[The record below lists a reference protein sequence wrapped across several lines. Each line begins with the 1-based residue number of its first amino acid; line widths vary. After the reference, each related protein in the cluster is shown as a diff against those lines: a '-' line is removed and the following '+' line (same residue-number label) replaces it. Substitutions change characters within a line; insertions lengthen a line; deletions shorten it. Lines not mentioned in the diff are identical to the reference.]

1 MELVFYILTL
11 LGSSSLGY
19 SLLRTAFPKTQSL
32 GMMNKVLYGYALGA
46 IVVVPAMVTA
56 LFFGAT
62 SFFLILGLMYA
73 LLFIIFIA
81 KRISYNEND
90 GVKLKKEEKVEVA
103 IPRRILTKEEKEGRS
118 NIIKKPIKAK
128 QIIRN
133 TPVAQIK
140 IKEQIFKE
148 KQPNV
153 IAELREKT
161 TKIEKEKKLNE
172 KEEALKKMKSFAK
185 QIDKKKKKKNSNE
198 IDEDELSN
206 LGEGF

>member
-161 TKIEKEKKLNE
+161 TKIEKEKKLSD

-198 IDEDELSN
+198 INEDELSN

>member
-1 MELVFYILTL
+1 MELVFYILAL

-32 GMMNKVLYGYALGA
+32 EMMNKVLYGYALGA

-198 IDEDELSN
+198 INEDELSN

>member
-1 MELVFYILTL
+1 MELVFYILAL

-32 GMMNKVLYGYALGA
+32 EMMNKVLYGYALGA

-62 SFFLILGLMYA
+62 SFFLILGLLYA

-81 KRISYNEND
+81 KRISYEEED
-90 GVKLKKEEKVEVA
+90 DIKLKKEEKVEVA

-198 IDEDELSN
+198 INEDELSN

>member
-133 TPVAQIK
+133 TPVASIK

-161 TKIEKEKKLNE
+161 TNQDLNIQQQPFFF
-172 KEEALKKMKSFAK
+172 SFHK
-185 QIDKKKKKKNSNE
+185 RDNGIWLIPCSLYILLRGRDS
-198 IDEDELSN
+198 
-206 LGEGF
+206 

>member
-1 MELVFYILTL
+1 MELVFYILAL

-32 GMMNKVLYGYALGA
+32 EMMNKVLYGYALGA

-161 TKIEKEKKLNE
+161 TKIEKEKKLSD

-198 IDEDELSN
+198 INEDELSN

>member
-1 MELVFYILTL
+1 MELVFYILAL

-32 GMMNKVLYGYALGA
+32 EMMNKVLYGYALGA

-62 SFFLILGLMYA
+62 SFFLILGLLYA

-81 KRISYNEND
+81 KRISYEEED
-90 GVKLKKEEKVEVA
+90 DIKLKKEEKVEVA
-103 IPRRILTKEEKEGRS
+103 IPRRILTKEEKEGES
-118 NIIKKPIKAK
+118 NIIKKPIKSK

-133 TPVAQIK
+133 TPVASIK

>member
-1 MELVFYILTL
+1 MV
-11 LGSSSLGY
+11 
-19 SLLRTAFPKTQSL
+19 
-32 GMMNKVLYGYALGA
+32 YGISFLNTYLGA
-46 IVVVPAMVTA
+46 IVVLPAMVTA

-161 TKIEKEKKLNE
+161 TKIEKEKKLSD

-198 IDEDELSN
+198 INEDELSN